1 MHTTA
6 TGRIAGILSMFF
18 MSTLM
23 ISMVATG
30 ALAQSAQQQCREAAW
45 RYVCPEAADDDARQA
60 CFGALQTA
68 IALPD
73 ECQSEVRGNAPIPGC
88 RQSASEIVL
97 RLQAMA
103 DFACI
108 RGALE
113 VCPRKATL
121 PCPASVLEQFEEPVV
136 LWVVDVRVGVP
147 MWMDETGGGIR
158 TGFSVEFNRAVD
170 GDTLVVGRTV
180 RLDIVND
187 TRDRNALDVVGSLVS
202 NGALSYGFVTA
213 TDPAELVDARPG
225 DSVIYTIHLTGNDV
239 GAGAVRSRDLD
250 EEPVT
255 ALDGDGD
262 GLPGGNFVRQ
272 FLIIHE

>member
-1 MHTTA
+1 M
-6 TGRIAGILSMFF
+6 
-18 MSTLM
+18 
-23 ISMVATG
+23 
-30 ALAQSAQQQCREAAW
+30 
-45 RYVCPEAADDDARQA
+45 
-60 CFGALQTA
+60 
-68 IALPD
+68 
-73 ECQSEVRGNAPIPGC
+73 
-88 RQSASEIVL
+88 
-97 RLQAMA
+97 
-103 DFACI
+103 
-108 RGALE
+108 
-113 VCPRKATL
+113 
-121 PCPASVLEQFEEPVV
+121 
-136 LWVVDVRVGVP
+136 
-147 MWMDETGGGIR
+147 
-158 TGFSVEFNRAVD
+158 EFNRAVD